1 MSNEVI
7 MSDAEVCVLYACC
20 MAIPT
25 LIFFVSSVV
34 AKLKNGAYRNASK
47 ALDVIGLLSIPA
59 AFMFFMGIIAIGT
72 GPNPID

>member
-1 MSNEVI
+1 MNFGEFL
-7 MSDAEVCVLYACC
+7 VLYTCC
-20 MAIPT
+20 MAMPT

-34 AKLKNGAYRNASK
+34 AKLKNGAYRNESK

-59 AFMFFMGIIAIGT
+59 AFLFFTCVMTLGT

>member
-1 MSNEVI
+1 MSNIEFLVI
-7 MSDAEVCVLYACC
+7 YTCC
-20 MAIPT
+20 MAMPT

-59 AFMFFMGIIAIGT
+59 AFLFFHCIMSIGT
-72 GPNPID
+72 GPNPIAD

>member
-59 AFMFFMGIIAIGT
+59 AFLFFTCVMTLGT

>member
-1 MSNEVI
+1 MNFGEFL
-7 MSDAEVCVLYACC
+7 VLYTCC
-20 MAIPT
+20 MAMPT

-59 AFMFFMGIIAIGT
+59 AFLFFTCVITLGT
-72 GPNPID
+72 GPNPVAD

>member
-1 MSNEVI
+1 MSNIEFL
-7 MSDAEVCVLYACC
+7 VLYTCC
-20 MAIPT
+20 MAMPT

-59 AFMFFMGIIAIGT
+59 AFLFFTSIIALGA
-72 GPNPID
+72 GVDPSPMD

>member
-1 MSNEVI
+1 MNFGEFL
-7 MSDAEVCVLYACC
+7 VLYTCC
-20 MAIPT
+20 MAMPT

-59 AFMFFMGIIAIGT
+59 AFLFFTCVMTLGT
-72 GPNPID
+72 GPNPVAD